1 MGGLPLQTDASI
13 SLFGSCIFVSFE
25 ILKAL
30 SKANTQG
37 MNSVSVS
44 PREWDQSKPVNVQL
58 PLRPHRV
65 R

>member
-1 MGGLPLQTDASI
+1 MGGFPLQRETSI
-13 SLFGSCIFVSFE
+13 SLYGSCIFVSFE

-37 MNSVSVS
+37 MNSVS
-44 PREWDQSKPVNVQL
+44 PRGWDQSKPVNVQL